1 MSKSTKAI
9 KGGKQSGKPA
19 PKKGGPTVK
28 TAPQKKLWEWA
39 DFTSKSVAFQQEAKK
54 LAQMV
59 TATYG
64 DNVTIS
70 RFEKMIAAYPSMPED
85 RKQLIHVS
93 DELIGQYE
101 KFKAARDTRD
111 TERDSFRGDIA
122 VANVEGGLEAIKESM
137 RA

>member
-1 MSKSTKAI
+1 
-9 KGGKQSGKPA
+9 
-19 PKKGGPTVK
+19 
-28 TAPQKKLWEWA
+28 
-39 DFTSKSVAFQQEAKK
+39 
-54 LAQMV
+54 
-59 TATYG
+59 
-64 DNVTIS
+64 
-70 RFEKMIAAYPSMPED
+70 MIAAYPSMPED